1 MGTQYKVD
9 TDALQVQIEALTTL
23 LGEFPKEAFY
33 QLASDADSGS
43 THDQI
48 NAAYATLQQTQTQLT
63 ALIEYTR
70 DFFQTYLN
78 AVLGNDDATVKVT
91 PSGGVTRKET
101 EVNADRLK
109 DYSSGADVERGSLRY
124 VYQNGTYTEKTKNGW
139 GKYTSISGGQCNS
152 ACESMALSYL
162 GIDRSP
168 ESLVPEGTDLGGLEV
183 ASYGTSQRRWTAP
196 DGRTILVDNHSSFD
210 KGGFDKA
217 FNAFLADGNQGNTAP
232 PMIRYTYP
240 GGSGGHWLVV
250 VGKNPDGSYNVVG
263 PGLRSERLTTV
274 TISNDGTITG
284 NGICQGGG
292 KLGRY
297 AQYSVVGN

>member
-9 TDALQVQIEALTTL
+9 TDALQIQIEALTTL
-23 LGEFPKEAFY
+23 IGEFPKDAFS
-33 QLASDADSGS
+33 QLTSVSDSGN

-48 NAAYATLQQTQTQLT
+48 NASYATLQQTQAQLT

-70 DFFQTYLN
+70 DFFQSYLN
-78 AVLGNDDATVKVT
+78 AVLGNDKATVKVT
-91 PSGGVTRKET
+91 PSGGVTRRET
-101 EVNADRLK
+101 EINADRIR
-109 DYSSGADVERGSLRY
+109 DYASGEGVEKGSLRY
-124 VYQNGTYTEKTKNGW
+124 VYQNGAHAEKEENGW
-139 GKYTSISGGQCNS
+139 GRYTSISGGQCNS

-168 ESLVPEGTDLGGLEV
+168 GSLVPEGTDLGGLEV
-183 ASYGTSQRRWTAP
+183 ASYGTSQKRWTAP
-196 DGRTILVDNHSSFD
+196 DGRTILIDNHSSFD

-217 FNAFLADGNQGNTAP
+217 VNAFIADGNQGKTAP

-250 VGKNPDGSYNVVG
+250 VGKNADGSFNVVG
-263 PGLRSERLTTV
+263 PGLRSEKFTTV
-274 TISNDGTITG
+274 TISNDGTISG

-297 AQYSVVGN
+297 AQYSVIDN